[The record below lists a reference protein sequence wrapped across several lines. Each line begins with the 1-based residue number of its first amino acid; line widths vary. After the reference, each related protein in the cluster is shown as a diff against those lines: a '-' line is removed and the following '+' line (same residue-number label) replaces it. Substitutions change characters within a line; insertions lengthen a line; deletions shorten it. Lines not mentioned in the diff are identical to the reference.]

1 MSTTTI
7 SATLAKLQFGS
18 ILAKVKEGNP
28 YIIEKN
34 NKPEV
39 VLISVDDYEDFLELK
54 DKKFQNKIV
63 AGYKEIQKG
72 KAGNMAKLYKIHQAT
87 IIKEAK

>member
-1 MSTTTI
+1 MPATII

-18 ILAKVKEGNP
+18 VLSKVKEGNP
-28 YIIEKN
+28 FIIQKN

-39 VLISVDDYEDFLELK
+39 VLISIDDYEDFLELK
-54 DKKFQNKIV
+54 DKKFQSKIE
-63 AGYKEIQKG
+63 AGYQEIKKG